1 MWVARK
7 TSTDQ
12 AAVERYHNNVY
23 GRVGDVLG
31 NVTVVQ
37 SYARFASEMAAMR
50 TIMAE
55 LLDAQYPVLTWWGLL
70 TVMTRMA
77 ATVAVVAIYTVGAV
91 LVGRNQIS
99 VGEIVAF
106 VGFASI
112 MIGKLDLLSGFAVRT
127 FQYAPTLRSFFDLL
141 DATEGVREKPDA
153 KPLERVAGNVRYEH
167 VTFRFKN
174 SDQGV
179 FDASFEAQAGRT
191 VAMVGPTGAGKT
203 TTLAL
208 LQRLRSPDA
217 GRILVDGVDIADV
230 TLGSLRHNIAV
241 VFQDAGLFNRS
252 IAENIRVGRPEAT
265 DAEVEQAAMLAE
277 AHEFISKKPD
287 GYQFVIGER
296 GASLSGGERQR
307 LAIARAILKDAP
319 ILILDEA
326 TSALD
331 VETEGKIKRALDRLR
346 QGRTTFIIAHRLST
360 VADAD
365 TILVLDGGHIIER
378 GTFRELVARKG
389 LFARSSRKAV
399 SSSPTRTTRSPNP
412 HISLASDGARL
423 RRYLRKPA

>member
-1 MWVARK
+1 
-7 TSTDQ
+7 
-12 AAVERYHNNVY
+12 
-23 GRVGDVLG
+23 
-31 NVTVVQ
+31 
-37 SYARFASEMAAMR
+37 MAAMR

-378 GTFRELVARKG
+378 GTFRELVALKG
-389 LFARSSRKAV
+389 LFARLV
-399 SSSPTRTTRSPNP
+399 TEGGFIEPDTNDPVP
-412 HISLASDGARL
+412 E
-423 RRYLRKPA
+423 PAHLVGE